1 VKTNRHVPFIIGVVC
16 LIAAYFLITRFD
28 GLVFTMLGG
37 LALGGAYH
45 SIKDAIFLTDK
56 EIEDATKF

>member
-1 VKTNRHVPFIIGVVC
+1 
-16 LIAAYFLITRFD
+16 
-28 GLVFTMLGG
+28 MLGG

>member
-1 VKTNRHVPFIIGVVC
+1 MSWLAPRKRGEKV
-16 LIAAYFLITRFD
+16 
-28 GLVFTMLGG
+28 MLGG